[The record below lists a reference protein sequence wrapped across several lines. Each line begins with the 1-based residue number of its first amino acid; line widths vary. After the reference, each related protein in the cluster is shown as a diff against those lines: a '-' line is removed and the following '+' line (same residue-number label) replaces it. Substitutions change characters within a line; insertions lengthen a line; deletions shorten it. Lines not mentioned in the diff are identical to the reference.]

1 MAASVREASM
11 RILRPAGEG
20 LRRLIHAPQHSGSI
34 SVFGEGYRATQIQ
47 QSKEDLY
54 NLIADAQAN
63 SAASQ
68 EDKMVLKTLCTHVKP
83 RPHDPQWRR
92 ITTAKKVTKWTAT
105 SIVLATCAIAFPAL
119 ANRPDYRVTTAC
131 EQKTVEQCRLPES
144 VAQQGAQKP

>member
-92 ITTAKKVTKWTAT
+92 ITTAKK
-105 SIVLATCAIAFPAL
+105 
-119 ANRPDYRVTTAC
+119 
-131 EQKTVEQCRLPES
+131 KTVEQCRLPES